1 MKSSAAFKGKTKGQG
16 VLRIPARD
24 GTQKNR
30 LGFLRNDDGL
40 SPMSWA
46 LYEAVFTIMSF
57 RYHNNP
63 HLRVGMSEAQ

>member
-24 GTQKNR
+24 GAQKNR

-57 RYHNNP
+57 
-63 HLRVGMSEAQ
+63 